1 MRCWEGPHAHG
12 VHLEA
17 DGQGAAWRGGLPAV
31 LCSQC
36 LLDSL
41 PAGGH
46 SSPTASPILPAPF
59 YQASHSFS
67 LWRGHPTQEGAE
79 MSPEF
84 PGWGHCLVEY
94 ASRLGP
100 AVLEL
105 TSLLSLRP
113 AA

>member
-17 DGQGAAWRGGLPAV
+17 DGQGAAWSGGLPAA

-46 SSPTASPILPAPF
+46 SSPTTLPVLPAPF
-59 YQASHSFS
+59 LPS
-67 LWRGHPTQEGAE
+67 LP
-79 MSPEF
+79 F
-84 PGWGHCLVEY
+84 I
-94 ASRLGP
+94 
-100 AVLEL
+100 
-105 TSLLSLRP
+105 LSLERASYTGGGRDEPRVPRP
-113 AA
+113 GALSGGVCQ